1 MVEAITQF
9 KSSDPVIAAVV
20 QRIGE
25 YKIDYRQ
32 PEFATLVRAIV
43 FQQLSGKSARPIFAR
58 LEQACGEALT
68 PAAILK
74 LHPTKLRKV
83 GLSRQK
89 SSYIRD
95 LAKRTAAGELDFA
108 ALHSMSDTEVVEVL
122 TKVKGI
128 GEWTAHMFL
137 IFALRRPNILPVGD
151 YGVRS
156 AIQRA
161 YRKRKLPTPRQVE
174 QIAKKNGWHPYCSVA
189 AWYLWRSLDTAT
201 L

>member
-1 MVEAITQF
+1 MQAAISQF
-9 KSSDPVIAAVV
+9 QSCDPVIAAIIGRV
-20 QRIGE
+20 GE
-25 YKIDYRQ
+25 YRMDYRE
-32 PEFATLVRAIV
+32 PVFATLVRSIV

-58 LEQACGEALT
+58 LEQACGGAIT

-74 LHPTKLRKV
+74 LHPAKLRKV
-83 GLSRQK
+83 GLSKQK
-89 SSYIRD
+89 ASYIRD
-95 LAKRTAAGELDFA
+95 LARRTSAGEIDFA
-108 ALHSMSDTEVVEVL
+108 GLDSLSDMEVVQAL

-161 YRKRKLPTPRQVE
+161 YRKRKLPTPKQVQ

-189 AWYLWRSLDTAT
+189 AWYLWRSLDTVT